1 MPVRTVVEPQSQ
13 PLPAFDFHWDPET
26 EILAGRHA
34 LPEADGVRA
43 VAWEFEGPE
52 GAVVVLETVG
62 DALSSVE
69 VVVWPDVERA
79 KSLHSPH
86 DATPARVGFVPPTKT
101 QAGGVVEIDTVI
113 TAAAPPSETLIHLSF
128 GASRARSVRVAE
140 NVVLDLDAD
149 GRLAG
154 LWLENLPLFPQGG

>member
-1 MPVRTVVEPQSQ
+1 MPLRTVVEPQPQ

-26 EILAGRHA
+26 EILAGRHP
-34 LPEADGVRA
+34 LPEADGVPA
-43 VAWEFEGPE
+43 ISWEFEGPE

-62 DALSSVE
+62 DTLCSVE

-79 KSLHSPH
+79 KSLHAPH
-86 DATPARVGFVPPTKT
+86 DAKAARVGFVAPKKE
-101 QAGGVVEIDTVI
+101 AGGVVEVDTVI

-128 GASRARSVRVAE
+128 GTARARSVRVAD

>member
-1 MPVRTVVEPQSQ
+1 MPVRTVVEPQSK

-34 LPEADGVRA
+34 LPETDGVRA

-62 DALSSVE
+62 DALCSVE
-69 VVVWPDVERA
+69 VVVWPDVERV
-79 KSLHSPH
+79 KSLHAPH
-86 DATPARVGFVPPTKT
+86 DAKPARVGFVASQKE
-101 QAGGVVEIDTVI
+101 AGGVVEIDTVI
-113 TAAAPPSETLIHLSF
+113 TAGAPPSETLIHLSF
-128 GASRARSVRVAE
+128 GTSRARSVRVAE
-140 NVVLDLDAD
+140 NVVVDLDAD
-149 GRLAG
+149 ERLAG